1 MIEID
6 IKKKLSSSD
15 GEMMLSL
22 NQSIEK
28 GEFIGLYGPSGAGK
42 TSTLEMIAGLM
53 KPDEGYIKVNGKY
66 WYQQKAARQFAMQE
80 RNIAYMFQDYA
91 LFPNMSIEENI
102 TFAAANKANKAN
114 KQFTKELMSTMGLT
128 ELANKKPATLS
139 GGQKQRVALARA
151 LAQQPDILL
160 LDEPLSALDT
170 KVRLE
175 LQDFLVKYHKS
186 LSLTTIMISHDIS
199 ELVTLTDRVLQLD
212 NGEVTK
218 QGTPQDLFMNKTVS
232 GKFKFTGEVIALQQQ
247 GFLYIVTVLIQNNP
261 IRVIAQQSEIADI
274 RIGDTVVVASK
285 AFNPIIYKLNQ

>member
-66 WYQQKAARQFAMQE
+66 WYQQKAARQFPMQE

-102 TFAAANKANKAN
+102 TFAAANKAN

-175 LQDFLVKYHKS
+175 LQDYLSKYHKS
-186 LSLTTIMISHDIS
+186 LGLTTIMISHDIS
-199 ELVTLTDRVLQLD
+199 ELVKLTDHVLQLD
-212 NGEVTK
+212 KGQVIKE
-218 QGTPQDLFMNKTVS
+218 GSPQDLFMNKAVS
-232 GKFKFTGEVIALQQQ
+232 GKFKFTGEVIGLQQQ

-274 RIGDTVVVASK
+274 RIGDKVVVASK

>member
-66 WYQQKAARQFAMQE
+66 WYQQKAARQFPMQE

-102 TFAAANKANKAN
+102 TFAAANKAN

-175 LQDFLVKYHKS
+175 LQDYLSKYHKS
-186 LSLTTIMISHDIS
+186 LGLTTIMISHDIS
-199 ELVTLTDRVLQLD
+199 ELVKLTDRVLQLD
-212 NGEVTK
+212 KGQVIKE
-218 QGTPQDLFMNKTVS
+218 GSPQDLFMNKTVS
-232 GKFKFTGEVIALQQQ
+232 GKFKFTGEVIGLQQQ

-261 IRVIAQQSEIADI
+261 IRVIAQQSEIDDI